1 MAKISKEAAKRHKQA
16 LDLVHS
22 DKRLTLD
29 DRYFILENFNESAS
43 HMNGLAGAF
52 FTPEGLAR
60 DLSIEVCGGIGSMI
74 DLCAGIGGLAF
85 ACRDKAKRIVC
96 VEMNP
101 EYAEVGKR
109 VMPEAEWIVGDVFSL
124 GDIGHFD
131 WAISNPPFGA
141 IKTGSS
147 VKAAYT
153 GAKFEYR
160 VIELA
165 STIADNGTFIIPQ
178 QSAPFRY
185 SGHQT
190 YSEVIEK
197 ECAKFMEQTGIVLGH
212 NCGLDT
218 SSYLDEWKG
227 VSPMCEI
234 VVCDFEQVE
243 AAEQPVAISALLETA
258 VIPAASA
265 AIAGQAPAPAIA
277 TQAQTAPE
285 ASTPAILDAPA
296 AGTQAPAPAGT
307 SPSGKAARASAA
319 TPAESSSTAPG
330 RQSKSVAAR
339 GAAKRPEYQE
349 LQLSLFDAA

>member
-22 DKRLTLD
+22 DKRLSLD

-60 DLSIEVCGGIGSMI
+60 DLSIEVCGGGSII

-85 ACRDKAKRIVC
+85 ACRDKATRIVC
-96 VEMNP
+96 VELNP
-101 EYAEVGKR
+101 EYAQVGMR
-109 VMPEAEWIVGDVFSL
+109 VMPEAEWIIGDVFSL

-147 VKAAYT
+147 DKGAYT

-160 VIELA
+160 VIEVA
-165 STIADNGTFIIPQ
+165 STLADNGTFIIPQ

-185 SGHQT
+185 SGQQS
-190 YSEVIEK
+190 YSECVEQ
-197 ECAKFMEQTGIVLGH
+197 ECAKFMKQTGILLGS

-218 SSYLDEWKG
+218 SSYLNEWKG

-234 VVCDFEQVE
+234 VVCDFAAAE
-243 AAEQPVAISALLETA
+243 AEEEPVAVVVHEPVPEPVAVAVSLPAPAPKPKPVPVPVPVAVEQPVA
-258 VIPAASA
+258 P
-265 AIAGQAPAPAIA
+265 
-277 TQAQTAPE
+277 
-285 ASTPAILDAPA
+285 
-296 AGTQAPAPAGT
+296 
-307 SPSGKAARASAA
+307 
-319 TPAESSSTAPG
+319 
-330 RQSKSVAAR
+330 
-339 GAAKRPEYQE
+339 KRKEHFE
-349 LQLSLFDAA
+349 MQLSLFDAA